1 MERWEIAVY
10 ATMDTRASFLYR
22 RRMQLFKLIT
32 AIDQT
37 NSLAHFLPLGKSYDS
52 KNETVAVLRK
62 FLEGLSGELKRVH
75 DGMNDLSEDYD
86 INSSTELI
94 TNWESAVGIPDD
106 CFPGTGTIEERRTH
120 VLIKLAKMNVQTAEE
135 FIAVIELLGFTVSLA
150 PGVDVGVFPLPFPL
164 FTFFLDSQ
172 QARFTLVVDLDTNNA
187 VFPLPFP
194 IEFASSVNTIV
205 TCILNTIKPANVILL
220 LRFTM

>member
-1 MERWEIAVY
+1 MQIFKPI
-10 ATMDTRASFLYR
+10 THDQQTDSF
-22 RRMQLFKLIT
+22 
-32 AIDQT
+32 
-37 NSLAHFLPLGKSYDS
+37 AHFLPVGKSFDS

-75 DGMNDLSEDYD
+75 DGMNDLSFDYD
-86 INSSTELI
+86 INSCTELI

-106 CFPGTGTIEERRTH
+106 CFPGTGDIEERRTH
-120 VLIKLAKMNVQTAEE
+120 VLIKLARMNVQTAED
-135 FIAVIELLGFTVSLA
+135 FVDVIELLGFTVSLA

-164 FTFFLDSQ
+164 LTFFKDSQ

-194 IEFASSVNTIV
+194 IEFTSSVNTIV
-205 TCILNTIKPANVILL
+205 TCLLNQIKPANVDLL
-220 LRFTM
+220 LRFTQ